1 MYVIEKF
8 QMGIYLLTFNQ
19 FLSFVADTSPAG
31 HLASSILCDAAW
43 CEFALTTQNEVN
55 SLPVKNLIDIH

>member
-8 QMGIYLLTFNQ
+8 QMGIYLLNFNQ

-31 HLASSILCDAAW
+31 HLASSILQVMLLD
-43 CEFALTTQNEVN
+43 VN
-55 SLPVKNLIDIH
+55 LL

>member
-8 QMGIYLLTFNQ
+8 QMGIYLLNFNQ

-31 HLASSILCDAAW
+31 HLASSIL
-43 CEFALTTQNEVN
+43 
-55 SLPVKNLIDIH
+55 